1 MAKVAFVFPGQGS
14 QVVGMGQ
21 AICESSAE
29 ACAVF
34 DAADRALGEP
44 LSKLCFEGPDDA
56 LQLTANTQP
65 AILTTSIA
73 LWRALGAR
81 CDVAAG
87 HSLGEYSAHVAAGTL
102 AFEDAVRLVRVRGTY
117 MQEAVP
123 VGQGA
128 MAAVLGGDRATVER
142 CCAEAG
148 GAVQPVNYNSPGQ
161 IVIAGEAAAVAR
173 AGEAIKAAGAKIIP
187 LKVSAPFHSSLM
199 RPAEERLLPHLREAR
214 FADPAFPVYV
224 NVDAAPVTTA
234 DAARD
239 ALARQVS
246 RAVRWEESV
255 ERMVRDGVTHFI
267 EIGPGKVLTGLIA
280 RIAKPIPRLSLSTPS
295 DLAAVRAQL
304 AELGAG

>member
-14 QVVGMGQ
+14 QVVGMGK
-21 AICESSAE
+21 AICEASAE
-29 ACAVF
+29 AREVF
-34 DAADRALGEP
+34 EAADAALGEP
-44 LSKLCFEGPDDA
+44 LSKLCFEGPDEA

-73 LWRALGAR
+73 LLRAFGGK

-87 HSLGEYSAHVAAGTL
+87 HSLGEYTAHVAAGTL

-128 MAAVLGGDRATVER
+128 MAAVLGGDRAMVEK
-142 CCAEAG
+142 CCAEAD

-161 IVIAGEAAAVAR
+161 IVIAGESGAVAR
-173 AGEAIKAAGAKIIP
+173 ASEAIKTAGAKIIP

-199 RPAEERLLPHLREAR
+199 RPAEERLWPHLRDAR
-214 FADPAFPVYV
+214 FSDPKFPVYV

-239 ALARQVS
+239 ALRRQVS
-246 RAVRWEESV
+246 RAVRWEESI
-255 ERMVRDGVTHFI
+255 ERMVADGVTEFI

-280 RIAKPIPRLSLSTPS
+280 RIAKPIPRLTLSTPT
-295 DLAAVRAQL
+295 DLAALR
-304 AELGAG
+304 GRT